1 MVVIAPSVSAF
12 YVSICI
18 YTYIFLSFL
27 FFFSGTCFFGGK
39 EGIFFFFVFFL
50 FLIFVIQV
58 SRLGRIYRGFSFWGE
73 GGWGKGNTHGG
84 IKKSV
89 DKR

>member
-27 FFFSGTCFFGGK
+27 FFSLVLVFLGGRGGYIYFFCFFSLLNFRHSSLATRK
-39 EGIFFFFVFFL
+39 DLYRFL
-50 FLIFVIQV
+50 FLGGGK
-58 SRLGRIYRGFSFWGE
+58 RGGREIHTGVL
-73 GGWGKGNTHGG
+73 
-84 IKKSV
+84 KKV
-89 DKR
+89 

>member
-39 EGIFFFFVFFL
+39 RGIYIFFCFFSLLNFRHSSLATRKDLYRFL
-50 FLIFVIQV
+50 FL
-58 SRLGRIYRGFSFWGE
+58 
-73 GGWGKGNTHGG
+73 GGGGKGNTHGG

>member
-1 MVVIAPSVSAF
+1 M
-12 YVSICI
+12 YI

-27 FFFSGTCFFGGK
+27 FFSLVLVFLGE
-39 EGIFFFFVFFL
+39 EGDIYFFFVFFL

-58 SRLGRIYRGFSFWGE
+58 SRLGRIYTGFSFWGE
-73 GGWGKGNTHGG
+73 GGGGKGNTHGG

>member
-1 MVVIAPSVSAF
+1 M
-12 YVSICI
+12 YI
-18 YTYIFLSFL
+18 YIYIFIVS

-39 EGIFFFFVFFL
+39 RGIYIFFFVFFL

-58 SRLGRIYRGFSFWGE
+58 SRLGRIYTGFSFWEE
-73 GGWGKGNTHGG
+73 GGGGKGNTHGG

>member
-27 FFFSGTCFFGGK
+27 FFSLVLVFLGGR
-39 EGIFFFFVFFL
+39 GGYIFFFCFFSLLNFRL
-50 FLIFVIQV
+50 FKSRDSEGFIQV
-58 SRLGRIYRGFSFWGE
+58 SLFGGREE
-73 GGWGKGNTHGG
+73 GGREIHTGVL
-84 IKKSV
+84 KKV
-89 DKR
+89 